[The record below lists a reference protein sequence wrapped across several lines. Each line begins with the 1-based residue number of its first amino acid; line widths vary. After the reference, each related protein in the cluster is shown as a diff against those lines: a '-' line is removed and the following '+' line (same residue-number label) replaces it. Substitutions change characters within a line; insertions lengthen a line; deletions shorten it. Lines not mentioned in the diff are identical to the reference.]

1 MNRIKAVV
9 VAALLAGCASTPPA
23 DETMNS
29 ARASVG
35 AAQSDPQVVRFARAE
50 LEEASRSLAA
60 AERLW
65 QRAAGSQE
73 IAHQAYLAQQQAR
86 TARELAQSRA
96 AEAELAKAAEQ
107 RERVVLESR
116 LREAEQAR
124 EKAEALT
131 REAEAKTQAM
141 EKQAAMERQAA
152 TAMERQTVTDRQ
164 AERARA
170 QARLDAQIA
179 QLPAKQT
186 ARGWLLTFGEDL
198 FVDGQTSL
206 APDGRRSIENLA
218 RVLREHPQRKVVI
231 EAFTDNSGGEIASR
245 GLSERR
251 ARAVRDALVL
261 AGVAAQHIDA
271 RGMGASFPLAAN
283 DNPAGRQMNRR
294 VEIVIPQDDTTAR
307 SGTGATR

>member
-1 MNRIKAVV
+1 MKRIKAVV

-23 DETMNS
+23 DDALNS

-35 AAQSDPQVVRFARAE
+35 AARSDPQVLRFARTE
-50 LEEASRSLAA
+50 LDDASRSLTA
-60 AERLW
+60 AEGLW
-65 QRAAGSQE
+65 QRGAGSQE
-73 IAHQAYLAQQQAR
+73 IGHQAYLAQQQAR

-107 RERVVLESR
+107 RERVALESR

-131 REAEAKTQAM
+131 REAEAKTQTL
-141 EKQAAMERQAA
+141 ERQAA
-152 TAMERQTVTDRQ
+152 TEKQSATDRQ

-186 ARGWLLTFGEDL
+186 ARGWVLTFGEDL
-198 FVDGQTSL
+198 FVDGKTSL
-206 APDGRRSIENLA
+206 AADGRRSIENLA
-218 RVLREHPQRKVVI
+218 RVLREHPQRNVVI

-245 GLSERR
+245 VLSERR
-251 ARAVRDALVL
+251 ARAVGDALVQG
-261 AGVAAQHIDA
+261 GVAAQRIDA
-271 RGMGASFPLAAN
+271 RGMGASFPLAGN
-283 DNPAGRQMNRR
+283 DSPAGRQMNRR

>member
-23 DETMNS
+23 DETLNS

-50 LEEASRSLAA
+50 LDEASRSLAA
-60 AERLW
+60 AEGLW
-65 QRAAGSQE
+65 QRGAGSQE
-73 IAHQAYLAQQQAR
+73 IAHRAYLAQQQAR
-86 TARELAQSRA
+86 TARELAVSRA
-96 AEAELAKAAEQ
+96 AEADLAKAAEQ

-131 REAEAKTQAM
+131 REAESKTQALERQATL
-141 EKQAAMERQAA
+141 EKQAA
-152 TAMERQTVTDRQ
+152 TDRQ

-179 QLPAKQT
+179 QLPVKQT
-186 ARGWLLTFGEDL
+186 ARGWVLTLGEDL
-198 FVDGQTSL
+198 FVDGQTGL
-206 APDGRRSIENLA
+206 AADGRRSIENLA
-218 RVLREHPQRKVVI
+218 RVLREHPQRNVVI

-245 GLSERR
+245 VLSERR
-251 ARAVRDALVL
+251 ARAVRDALVQG
-261 AGVAAQHIDA
+261 GVLPQRIDA
-271 RGMGASFPLAAN
+271 RGMGASFPLAGN

>member
-9 VAALLAGCASTPPA
+9 AAALLAGCASTPPA
-23 DETMNS
+23 DDTLNS

-35 AAQSDPQVVRFARAE
+35 AAQSDPQVLRFARTE
-50 LEEASRSLAA
+50 LDEASRSLTA
-60 AERLW
+60 AEGLW
-65 QRAAGSQE
+65 QRGAGSQE
-73 IAHQAYLAQQQAR
+73 IAHQAYLSQQQAR

-96 AEAELAKAAEQ
+96 AEAELANAAQQ

-124 EKAEALT
+124 EKAEALA
-131 REAEAKTQAM
+131 REAESKTQSLERQAVI
-141 EKQAAMERQAA
+141 EKQAA
-152 TAMERQTVTDRQ
+152 TDRQ

-186 ARGWLLTFGEDL
+186 ARGWVLTLGEDL

-206 APDGRRSIENLA
+206 AAGGRRSIEDLA
-218 RVLREHPQRKVVI
+218 RVLREHPPRNVVI

-245 GLSERR
+245 VLSERR
-251 ARAVRDALVL
+251 ARAVRDALVQG
-261 AGVAAQHIDA
+261 GVAAQRIDA
-271 RGMGASFPLAAN
+271 RGMGASFPLAGN